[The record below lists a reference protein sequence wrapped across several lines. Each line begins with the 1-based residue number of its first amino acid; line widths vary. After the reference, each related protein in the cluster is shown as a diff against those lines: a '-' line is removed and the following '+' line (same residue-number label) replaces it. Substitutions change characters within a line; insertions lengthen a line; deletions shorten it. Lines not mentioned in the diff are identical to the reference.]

1 SPFTNYMK
9 VSLTNNMW
17 NIFINYSRDTFS
29 NYMDNTYVIQM
40 NDSEILTAD
49 KSTGVDKGTG
59 ADMSIDKG
67 IEVNNGMSV
76 NKNVN
81 KDAGVN
87 EENTEF
93 MKINRTESDMKKSK
107 ANSWEYMDGS
117 SFITFL
123 QEIEDVYE
131 NSSSQLRDPLA
142 CIRSGASI
150 RGQSESVKRRK
161 NTNKENDPQKISKR
175 KAQKIVK
182 NNQDFK

>member
-1 SPFTNYMK
+1 
-9 VSLTNNMW
+9 MW

-87 EENTEF
+87 EENTEVIYEDQSYRIGYEEIQGKF
-93 MKINRTESDMKKSK
+93 LGGKFNIKK
-107 ANSWEYMDGS
+107 AIQV
-117 SFITFL
+117 FFFAT
-123 QEIEDVYE
+123 Q
-131 NSSSQLRDPLA
+131 
-142 CIRSGASI
+142 
-150 RGQSESVKRRK
+150 
-161 NTNKENDPQKISKR
+161 
-175 KAQKIVK
+175 
-182 NNQDFK
+182 